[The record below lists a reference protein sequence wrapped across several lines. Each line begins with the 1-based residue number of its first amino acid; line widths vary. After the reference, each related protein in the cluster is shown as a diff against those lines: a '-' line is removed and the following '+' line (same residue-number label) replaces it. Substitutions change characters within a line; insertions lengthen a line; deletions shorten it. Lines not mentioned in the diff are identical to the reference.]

1 MANHILGPRPEF
13 VPKRGEIKSESYDSL
28 KSKWDDFSNAV
39 VELENIFPYSSSVPV
54 SSGSS
59 SPSLLGMGSA
69 LYFCIPSNEKLM
81 EHWDI
86 IADRLYKIRHCM
98 DIDGVKRQLALFA
111 PPIDPAMLINAAAQG
126 LSLGSILSDLSSPPP
141 IYRFNYL
148 IQKANEFVGEVK
160 SLGSTL
166 LSVLE
171 KKDAEELGRL
181 RALHETMMLD
191 LMTAIK
197 ERQVLDSKAVRE
209 GLLKSSD
216 TDKLRLDYYNSLLS
230 SEIIE
235 IPPIQT
241 IDANVNS
248 ESQLPPDTRLNE
260 IQTEV
265 NTALVES
272 DETGLKIIQREKQQI
287 DDSLNAVISQG
298 VASGMEAIAGILNL
312 LPNVAADGKPF
323 GIGAGMT
330 FGGSNFG
337 AATSA
342 LAKVPQI
349 VGSVFAHNAA
359 QAAQMASYIRR
370 EQEWTLQANLAA
382 KEIIQL
388 DKQITSADIKIQI
401 SEKELSN
408 HKQQIENSKQVEQYL
423 KDKFTNQELYQWMK
437 EQLFAVYKQSFNM
450 AYDMAKKVE
459 KCYQYELGIEPTNF
473 IQYGY
478 WDNTMQGLCAGEK
491 LQLALRQLEKSYIEE
506 NKRELELTKNV
517 SMALLNPLELEEL
530 RTTGKCFLTL
540 PEEAYDLDYQ
550 GHYFRRI
557 KSVSISIPCI
567 AGPYTTINCSL
578 RLLKNSVRINT
589 SMNDLGTYE
598 HNNDEGVWTD
608 DDRFRESNVPVK
620 AIATSTAQ
628 RDSGMFELN
637 FRDER
642 YLPFEGAGAISD
654 WKIELTQDADLRLFD
669 YSTISDII
677 MHISYTAREDT
688 GTFKDS
694 AIIHLK
700 EFITNAADLSTQPLI
715 RMFSL
720 KHEFSSEWHKFLNPT
735 VAGSDQVLSLTL
747 RNEHFPFFTKDRTI
761 NVKKLQVLMKTNR
774 GGDYKMI
781 LTVTDIASP
790 LPPAAPT
797 INTSNEVTLPENV
810 TYDNMRM
817 ATLTADSA
825 ATVNI
830 NVEDMDVFREL
841 TLKFRHS
848 ADISTP
854 QKYNQ
859 IDKNPEEIAE
869 AFLMIHYNLGD

>member
-1 MANHILGPRPEF
+1 
-13 VPKRGEIKSESYDSL
+13 
-28 KSKWDDFSNAV
+28 
-39 VELENIFPYSSSVPV
+39 
-54 SSGSS
+54 
-59 SPSLLGMGSA
+59 
-69 LYFCIPSNEKLM
+69 
-81 EHWDI
+81 
-86 IADRLYKIRHCM
+86 M

-141 IYRFNYL
+141 IYRFTYL
-148 IQKANEFVGEVK
+148 IQKANEFVSEVK

-181 RALHETMMLD
+181 RASHETMMLD

-197 ERQVLDSKAVRE
+197 ERQLLDAKAVRE
-209 GLLKSSD
+209 GLLKSRD
-216 TDKLRLDYYNSLLS
+216 IAKFRFKYYTQLITDED
-230 SEIIE
+230 
-235 IPPIQT
+235 IQVPGEPT
-241 IDANVNS
+241 LDANVNS
-248 ESQLPPDTRLNE
+248 ESQLPADTTLEDIVPD
-260 IQTEV
+260 V
-265 NTALVES
+265 DVSLVDS
-272 DETGLKIIQREKQQI
+272 DESGVKLIKKEKGEI
-287 DDSLNAVISQG
+287 DDLETARFWQISAQSAEG
-298 VASGMEAIAGILNL
+298 LAALAHIIPTVS
-312 LPNVAADGKPF
+312 ADGKPLGVGAGASWGGTQLGNAF
-323 GIGAGMT
+323 SAGGKIFDFIANFSTQSAIIGA
-330 FGGSNFG
+330 
-337 AATSA
+337 
-342 LAKVPQI
+342 K
-349 VGSVFAHNAA
+349 
-359 QAAQMASYIRR
+359 MASYIRR

-388 DKQITSADIKIQI
+388 DKQITSADIRIQI
-401 SEKELSN
+401 AQKELDN
-408 HKQQIENSKQVEQYL
+408 HKKQIENSKEVEQFL
-423 KDKFTNQELYQWMK
+423 QDKFTNQELYQWMK
-437 EQLFAVYKQSFNM
+437 EQLFSVYKQSFNM
-450 AYDMAKKVE
+450 AFDMAKKVE
-459 KCYQYELGIEPTNF
+459 RCYQYELGIEPINF

-517 SMALLNPLELEEL
+517 SIALLNPLALEEL
-530 RTTGKCFLTL
+530 RTTGKCFLTI

-557 KSVSISIPCI
+557 KSISISIPCI

-589 SMNDLGTYE
+589 SMNESGEYA
-598 HNNDEGVWTD
+598 HNNDEGMWID

-642 YLPFEGAGAISD
+642 YLPFEGAGALSD
-654 WKIELTQDADLRLFD
+654 WKIELTQDTDLRLFD

-677 MHISYTAREDT
+677 MHISYTAREDA
-688 GTFKDS
+688 GTFKNS
-694 AIIHLK
+694 VVTHLK
-700 EFITNAADLSTQPLI
+700 EFIKNVADLSTQPMM

-720 KHEFSSEWHKFLNPT
+720 KHEFSSEWYKFLNPT
-735 VAGSDQVLSLTL
+735 VAGSDQILSLTL
-747 RNEHFPFFTKDRTI
+747 RREHFPFFTKDRMI
-761 NVKKLQVLMKTNR
+761 NVKKVQVLMKTNR
-774 GGDYKMI
+774 SGEYKMI
-781 LTVTDIASP
+781 LSITDIASA
-790 LPPAAPT
+790 LPPASPN
-797 INTSNEVTLPENV
+797 IITSSEITMPENV
-810 TYDNMRM
+810 TYDNMQI

-841 TLKFRHS
+841 TLRFRHS
-848 ADISTP
+848 TDVSVP

-859 IDKNPEEIAE
+859 LKTDPQEISDM
-869 AFLMIHYNLGD
+869 FVILHYCLGDEI